1 MTGIGSRATAIIEAL
16 VGRTGRRRRAAATL
30 VVLGAFVSVDATVI
44 EPYRIE
50 VSRHTISAG
59 VEKPIVIAHL
69 SDLHTHGLGRR
80 EKTVIEI
87 LERERPDVIVVTG
100 DLVDEGD
107 LEPARPLFEKLH
119 APLGVW
125 VVRGNWE
132 NWMPPSN
139 DRSTL
144 ASFGATLLVNEGAL
158 LRRDIWLAGL
168 DDPMSG
174 IPDVDQALRDAPP
187 DATRIALFH
196 SPAVF
201 DRLAPRIDLAFAG
214 HTHGGQVQLPLLG
227 ALWKPPGS
235 GRYLAGWYSAPTD
248 HSPHADRSGHTN
260 HAPNL
265 DPSARADRQ
274 AHADSVGHGERAS
287 GSIASAQLFV
297 SRGVGTS
304 LLPVR
309 FLCRPELAVITLRPR
324 P

>member
-1 MTGIGSRATAIIEAL
+1 MGSRATAIIDAL
-16 VGRTGRRRRAAATL
+16 LGKPGRRRRAAATL
-30 VVLGAFVSVDATVI
+30 VVLGALVSVDATVI

-50 VSRHTISAG
+50 VSRHTVSAA
-59 VEKPIVIAHL
+59 VEAPIVIAHL

-144 ASFGATLLVNEGAL
+144 ASFGATLLVNEGTL

-174 IPDVDQALRDAPP
+174 IADVDQALRGAPP

-196 SPAVF
+196 SPEVF

-214 HTHGGQVQLPLLG
+214 HTHSGQVQLPLLG
-227 ALWKPPGS
+227 AVWKPPGS
-235 GRYLAGWYSAPTD
+235 GRYLAGWYSAPTNS
-248 HSPHADRSGHTN
+248 SPHADRSPHAD
-260 HAPNL
+260 HAPNPVQSDHA
-265 DPSARADRQ
+265 DPSAHTDG
-274 AHADSVGHGERAS
+274 VGRGERAA
-287 GSIASAQLFV
+287 GSTASAQLFV

-309 FLCRPELAVITLRPR
+309 LLCRPELAIVTLRPR